1 MIIKTLTM
9 GSFQVNCYLVIDE
22 ATNQAVLIDA
32 GGDYDMAVEAAK
44 KHNAEIKVLLNTHGH
59 MDHIAGD
66 FDFQNKDGIKV
77 YAHKEDEFLF
87 KSIKEYLKMVGMPD
101 YEEPKIDEY
110 VEEGQEIVVGNLKF
124 KVFHTPGHTPG
135 GVCYLI
141 EDKIFVGDTI
151 FANSVG
157 RTDLA
162 GGSYDQLGQS
172 IKNKLFALDENI
184 EVFPGHGKTTTI
196 GHEKRH
202 NPFFG
207 A

>member
-1 MIIKTLTM
+1 M

-22 ATNQAVLIDA
+22 TTNQAVLIDA
-32 GGDYDMAVEAAK
+32 GGDYELVKSQAE
-44 KHNAEIKVLLNTHGH
+44 KHNVEIKALLNTHGH

-66 FDFQNKDGIKV
+66 YDLQQNGIKV
-77 YAHKEDEFLF
+77 YAHKDDEFLF

-110 VEEGQEIVVGNLKF
+110 IEEDQELTFGNLKF
-124 KVFHTPGHTPG
+124 KVVHTPGHTPG
-135 GVCYLI
+135 GVCFLI
-141 EDKIFVGDTI
+141 EDKLFAGDTL

-162 GGSYDQLGQS
+162 GGSYDLLGQS
-172 IKNKLFALDENI
+172 IQNKLFKLDDNV
-184 EVFPGHGKTTTI
+184 EVFPGHGRTTTI